1 MRPSLLTTSLAALA
15 AVLLSAA
22 CKPSSL
28 TEEEARIVASLSLSA
43 LPPLPADP
51 SNRVADDPAAAALG
65 QALFFDHDLS
75 ADGAVSC
82 ASCHQ
87 PTRRF
92 QDGIARAIGVGEA
105 DRRTMP
111 LEGVAWSPWQF
122 WDGRADSLWAQAL
135 GPWENPVEH
144 GGNRVALVRRVASAY
159 RAEYESVF
167 GPLPDLSGLPENAGP
182 FGSETERAAWA
193 ALSNEER
200 TRVDRIFADM
210 GKAIAAF
217 ERRIVP
223 VETRFDRFA
232 DALAAGRRPEGETA
246 LSDLEIEGLKLFVGK
261 AACVNC
267 HNGPRLTD
275 DHFHNTGVPAVPG
288 LPEDRGRAVAVAKVL
303 ADPFNCLGAFSD
315 AAPGQCGEI
324 RFMVKEGEE
333 LERAYKTPS
342 LRGVAGRAPFMHS
355 GQIATLEEVVDH
367 YSRAPEAPSGHTE
380 LEPFVLTDRGRM
392 ALVAFLRTLEP
403 AGEEAGA
410 AVLAGRAPSGS

>member
-1 MRPSLLTTSLAALA
+1 MRPRLLTTGVALA
-15 AVLLSAA
+15 AVLLVGA

-28 TEEEARIVASLSLSA
+28 TEEEVRIVATLSLAA
-43 LPPLPADP
+43 LAPLPADP
-51 SNRVADDPAAAALG
+51 SNRVADDSAAAVLG
-65 QALFFDHDLS
+65 EALFFDHDLS
-75 ADGAVSC
+75 ADGSVSC

-144 GGNRVALVRRVASAY
+144 GGNRVALVRHVASAY
-159 RAEYESVF
+159 GAEYEAVF

-182 FGSETERAAWA
+182 LGTEAERAAWA
-193 ALSNEER
+193 ALSEEER
-200 TRVDRIFADM
+200 NRVDRVFSDM
-210 GKAIAAF
+210 GKAVAAF
-217 ERRIVP
+217 ERTIVP

-232 DALAAGRRPEGETA
+232 DAIAAGRRPEGEAA
-246 LSDLEIEGLKLFVGK
+246 LSDIEIEGLKLFVGK
-261 AACVNC
+261 ASCVNC

-288 LPEDRGRAVAVAKVL
+288 LPEDRGRADAVAKVL
-303 ADPFNCLGAFSD
+303 ADPFNCLGEWSD
-315 AAPGQCGEI
+315 AEPEQCGEI
-324 RFMVKEGEE
+324 RFMVKAGAE
-333 LERAYKTPS
+333 LDRAFKTPS
-342 LRGVAGRAPFMHS
+342 LRGVVGRAPFMHS

-367 YSRAPEAPSGHTE
+367 YARAPEAPSGHTE

-392 ALVAFLRTLEP
+392 ALIAFLKTLEP

-410 AVLAGRAPSGS
+410 AVLAGPAPSGS

>member
-1 MRPSLLTTSLAALA
+1 MRPLLLTTTAAALA
-15 AVLLSAA
+15 AVVLAGA
-22 CKPSSL
+22 CKPTGL
-28 TEEEARIVASLSLSA
+28 TEAETSVVATLALSA

-75 ADGAVSC
+75 ADGSVSC

-144 GGNRVALVRRVASAY
+144 GGNRVALVRRVAEAY
-159 RAEYESVF
+159 RAEYEAVF
-167 GPLPDLSGLPENAGP
+167 GPLPDLSGLPDNAGP
-182 FGSETERAAWA
+182 FGGEAERLAWA
-193 ALSNEER
+193 ALPEEER
-200 TRVDRIFADM
+200 LRVDRVFSDM

-217 ERRIVP
+217 ERRIAP

-232 DALAAGRRPEGETA
+232 DAVAAGRRPEGEAA

-261 AACVNC
+261 GSCVNC

-288 LPEDRGRAVAVAKVL
+288 RPEDRGRAVAVARVL
-303 ADPFNCLGAFSD
+303 ADPFNCLGEQSD
-315 AAPGQCGEI
+315 AQPEQCGEI
-324 RFMVKEGEE
+324 RFMVKDGEE

-342 LRGVAGRAPFMHS
+342 LRGVAGRAPYMHS
-355 GQIATLEEVVDH
+355 GQIETLEEVVEH

-392 ALVAFLRTLEP
+392 ALIAFLKTLEP

-410 AVLAGRAPSGS
+410 AVLAGRTPSGN

>member
-1 MRPSLLTTSLAALA
+1 MRPRLLTTGVALA
-15 AVLLSAA
+15 AVLLAGA

-28 TEEEARIVASLSLSA
+28 TEEEARIVATLSLAA

-75 ADGAVSC
+75 ADGTVSC

-92 QDGIARAIGVGEA
+92 QDGIARAIGVGQA
-105 DRRTMP
+105 NRRTMP

-144 GGNRVALVRRVASAY
+144 GGNRMALVRRVVAAH
-159 RAEYESVF
+159 RAEYDAVF

-182 FGSETERAAWA
+182 FGSEAERAAWA
-193 ALSNEER
+193 TMTIDER
-200 TRVDRIFADM
+200 SRVDRVFSDM
-210 GKAIAAF
+210 GKAVTAF
-217 ERRIVP
+217 ERTIVP
-223 VETRFDRFA
+223 VPTRFDRFA
-232 DALAAGRRPEGETA
+232 DAVAAGRRPEDDAA
-246 LSDLEIEGLKLFVGK
+246 LSDIEIEGLKLFVGK
-261 AACVNC
+261 ASCVNC

-275 DHFHNTGVPAVPG
+275 DHFHNTGVPPVPG
-288 LPEDRGRAVAVAKVL
+288 LPDDRGRADAVAKVI
-303 ADPFNCLGAFSD
+303 ADPFNCLGEFSD
-315 AAPGQCGEI
+315 APPEQCGEI

-333 LERAYKTPS
+333 LERAFKTPS
-342 LRGVAGRAPFMHS
+342 LRGVAGRAPYMHS
-355 GQIATLEEVVDH
+355 GQIGTLEEVVDH
-367 YSRAPEAPSGHTE
+367 YARAPEAPSGHTE

-392 ALVAFLRTLEP
+392 ALIAFLRTLEP
-403 AGEEAGA
+403 LEGEAGA
-410 AVLAGRAPSGS
+410 ASNAGRTASGR

>member
-1 MRPSLLTTSLAALA
+1 MRPDRPSIVAVALA
-15 AVLLSAA
+15 SVLTVAG

-28 TEEEARIVASLSLSA
+28 TEEEARIVATLSLSA

-51 SNRVADDPAAAALG
+51 SNGVADDPAAAALG

-75 ADGAVSC
+75 ADGSVSC

-144 GGNRVALVRRVASAY
+144 GGNRVALVRRVAEAY
-159 RAEYESVF
+159 RPEYEAVF

-182 FGSETERAAWA
+182 LGNEAERAAWT
-193 ALSNEER
+193 ALPEEER
-200 TRVDRIFADM
+200 LRVDRVFSDM

-232 DALAAGRRPEGETA
+232 DTVAAGRRPEGEAA
-246 LSDLEIEGLKLFVGK
+246 LSDLEVEGLKLFVGK
-261 AACVNC
+261 GSCVNC

-288 LPEDRGRAVAVAKVL
+288 LPEDRGRAVAVARVL

-315 AAPGQCGEI
+315 AEPGQCGEI
-324 RFMVKEGEE
+324 RFMVKDGEE

-342 LRGVAGRAPFMHS
+342 LRGVAGRAPYMHS
-355 GQIATLEEVVDH
+355 GQIATLEQVVDH
-367 YSRAPEAPSGHTE
+367 YARAPEAPSGHTE

-392 ALVAFLRTLEP
+392 ALIAFLKTLEP

-410 AVLAGRAPSGS
+410 AVLAGRTPSGR

>member
-1 MRPSLLTTSLAALA
+1 MRPARPIAIVLALAGALLAAG
-15 AVLLSAA
+15 
-22 CKPSSL
+22 CNPSGL
-28 TEEEARIVASLSLSA
+28 TDEEARIVASLSLSA

-65 QALFFDHDLS
+65 QALFFDHGLS
-75 ADGAVSC
+75 ADGSVSC

-92 QDGIARAIGVGEA
+92 HDGIARAVGVGEA

-144 GGNRVALVRRVASAY
+144 GGNRVALERRIASTY
-159 RAEYESVF
+159 RAEYEAVF

-182 FGSETERAAWA
+182 LGSQAERDAWA
-193 ALSNEER
+193 ALSTEER
-200 TRVDRIFADM
+200 RRVDRVFSDM
-210 GKAIAAF
+210 GKAVAAF
-217 ERRIVP
+217 ERRIAP

-232 DALAAGRRPEGETA
+232 DAVAAGRRPEGEAA

-288 LPEDRGRAVAVAKVL
+288 LPEDRGRAVAVARVL

-342 LRGVAGRAPFMHS
+342 LRGVAGRAPYMHS

-367 YSRAPEAPSGHTE
+367 YARAPEAPSGHTE
-380 LEPFVLTDRGRM
+380 LEPLVLTDRGRM
-392 ALVAFLRTLEP
+392 ALVAFLKTLEP

-410 AVLAGRAPSGS
+410 AVLAGRVPSGR

>member
-1 MRPSLLTTSLAALA
+1 MHPRLLTTVAALA
-15 AVLLSAA
+15 AVLLAGG

-28 TEEEARIVASLSLSA
+28 TEEEARIVASLSLSV

-51 SNRVADDPAAAALG
+51 SNRVADDPAAAVLG

-75 ADGAVSC
+75 SDGSVSC

-92 QDGIARAIGVGEA
+92 QDGIARAIGIGEA

-122 WDGRADSLWAQAL
+122 WDGRSDSLWAQAL

-144 GGNRVALVRRVASAY
+144 GGNRVALVRRVAEAY
-159 RAEYESVF
+159 RGEYEAVF

-182 FGSETERAAWA
+182 FGGDAERAAWA
-193 ALSNEER
+193 TLTGDER
-200 TRVDRIFADM
+200 SRVDRVFANM
-210 GKAIAAF
+210 GKAVAAF
-217 ERRIVP
+217 ERMIVP

-232 DALAAGRRPEGETA
+232 DAVAAGRRPEGEAA
-246 LSDLEIEGLKLFVGK
+246 LSDLEIEGLKLFVGE
-261 AACVNC
+261 ASCVNC

-288 LPEDRGRAVAVAKVL
+288 LLEDRGRADAVAKVL
-303 ADPFNCLGAFSD
+303 ADPFNCLGPFSD
-315 AAPGQCGEI
+315 AVPEQCGEI
-324 RFMVKEGEE
+324 RFMVREGEE

-342 LRGVAGRAPFMHS
+342 LRGVASRAPFMHA
-355 GQIATLEEVVDH
+355 GQISTLEDVLDH
-367 YSRAPEAPSGHTE
+367 YALALEAPSGHTA
-380 LEPFVLTDRGRM
+380 LEPFVLTDRGRL
-392 ALVAFLRTLEP
+392 ALVAFLKSLEP

-410 AVLAGRAPSGS
+410 AVLAGRPPSGS

>member
-1 MRPSLLTTSLAALA
+1 MRPQRLTTTLAVLA

-28 TEEEARIVASLSLSA
+28 TEEEARIVATLSLSA

-75 ADGAVSC
+75 ADGSVSC

-92 QDGIARAIGVGEA
+92 QDGIARAVGVGEA

-135 GPWENPVEH
+135 GPWENPLEH

-159 RAEYESVF
+159 RADYEAVF

-182 FGSETERAAWA
+182 FGSGMERAAWA
-193 ALSNEER
+193 ALSNAER
-200 TRVDRIFADM
+200 TRVDRIFAHM
-210 GKAIAAF
+210 GKAVAAF
-217 ERRIVP
+217 ERRIAP

-232 DALAAGRRPEGETA
+232 DAVAAGRRPEGAAE
-246 LSDLEIEGLKLFVGK
+246 LSDLEIEGLKLFVGE

-288 LPEDRGRAVAVAKVL
+288 RPEDRGRAVAVARVL
-303 ADPFNCLGAFSD
+303 ADPFNCLGVHSD

-342 LRGVAGRAPFMHS
+342 LRGVAGRSPYMHS

-367 YSRAPEAPSGHTE
+367 YARAPEAPSGHTE

-392 ALVAFLRTLEP
+392 ALVAFLKTLEP
-403 AGEEAGA
+403 AGQAAGA
-410 AVLAGRAPSGS
+410 AVLSGRPPSGS

>member
-1 MRPSLLTTSLAALA
+1 MRPRLLMIGA
-15 AVLLSAA
+15 AVAAMLLAGG

-28 TEEEARIVASLSLSA
+28 TEEEARIVATLSLAS
-43 LPPLPADP
+43 LPALPADP

-75 ADGAVSC
+75 SDGTVSC

-92 QDGIARAIGVGEA
+92 QDGIARAIGIGEA

-144 GGNRVALVRRVASAY
+144 GSNRVALVRRLAATH
-159 RAEYESVF
+159 RADYEAVF
-167 GPLPDLSGLPENAGP
+167 GPLPDLSGMPEKAGP
-182 FGSETERAAWA
+182 LGSEAEWAAWA
-193 ALSNEER
+193 ALSDHAREQ
-200 TRVDRIFADM
+200 VDGIFANM
-210 GKAIAAF
+210 GKAVAAF
-217 ERRIVP
+217 ERTIVP
-223 VETRFDRFA
+223 VPTRFDRFA
-232 DALAAGRRPEGETA
+232 EALAAGRRPEGEAKLT
-246 LSDLEIEGLKLFVGK
+246 DLEIEGLKLFVGK

-288 LPEDRGRAVAVAKVL
+288 LPEDRGRADAVAKVL

-315 AAPGQCGEI
+315 AQPEKCGEI
-324 RFMVKEGEE
+324 RFMVTAGEE
-333 LERAYKTPS
+333 LERAFKTPS
-342 LRGVAGRAPFMHS
+342 LRGVAGRAPYMHS
-355 GQIATLEEVVDH
+355 GQIETLEAVVDH
-367 YSRAPEAPSGHTE
+367 YARAPEAPSGHTE
-380 LEPFVLTDRGRM
+380 LEPFVLTDRGRL
-392 ALVAFLRTLEP
+392 ALIAFLKTLEP
-403 AGEEAGA
+403 LDGAPGA
-410 AVLAGRAPSGS
+410 AASAGRTSPGS